1 MSVNWENLR
10 KDVRY
15 FLIIVQCNLGD
26 HAKEN
31 EKAGH
36 AVGVTEIIWM
46 WRHEKEQDCSVS
58 NSSVVYSE
66 VSRFEGR
73 LGFDYFEWRFS
84 CFPLAR
90 PGKCKDSTFN
100 LRHILPYP
108 FQFNIHY
115 NPVAHHIIWITDRAI
130 K

>member
-36 AVGVTEIIWM
+36 AVGVTEII
-46 WRHEKEQDCSVS
+46 
-58 NSSVVYSE
+58 
-66 VSRFEGR
+66 
-73 LGFDYFEWRFS
+73 
-84 CFPLAR
+84 
-90 PGKCKDSTFN
+90 
-100 LRHILPYP
+100 
-108 FQFNIHY
+108 
-115 NPVAHHIIWITDRAI
+115 
-130 K
+130 